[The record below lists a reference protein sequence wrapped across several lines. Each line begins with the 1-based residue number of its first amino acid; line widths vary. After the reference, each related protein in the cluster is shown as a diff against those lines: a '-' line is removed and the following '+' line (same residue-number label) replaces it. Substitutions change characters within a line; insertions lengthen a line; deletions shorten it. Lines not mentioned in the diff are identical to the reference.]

1 MSADAKDAGRQP
13 PRARRAKRTSA
24 PAAVI
29 LGDPMYS
36 FRSRRKPLIDFTAHA
51 AQ

>member
-1 MSADAKDAGRQP
+1 MSADAKDAGRKP
-13 PRARRAKRTSA
+13 RRARRVKRA
-24 PAAVI
+24 LAAAALV
-29 LGDPMYS
+29 DPMYS